1 MNKEELKKWLEDYRM
16 NLLSLMAQDGYNRNY
31 ATGKLDAITDVLNKL
46 KQISGG

>member
-16 NLLSLMAQDGYNRNY
+16 NLLSLMAQDDYT
-31 ATGKLDAITDVLNKL
+31 TGKLDVINDVLNKL